1 MICLFQWVTL
11 TLDYTDCVLT
21 VINKNFTIG
30 LSTQYTYSTVT
41 GSSSSKK
48 FKATS
53 FRNLTRILHVTGYE
67 DENNMD
73 LKRIITTIPGNLN
86 LSEAE
91 KPILHKGLNFILI
104 KPTTNEFTTKDCEKF
119 FRWLQLKAFFQN
131 QNKENDGPVDDPGA
145 TSDNRERNEPTS
157 TPETIKSL
165 SNRSQSN
172 LSGYP
177 HPVNS
182 PPETISFTVVKL
194 KLTASILATRQ
205 LYKISQK
212 RKEMR

>member
-48 FKATS
+48 GHKLQKFNKNTS
-53 FRNLTRILHVTGYE
+53 HKTGYK

-104 KPTTNEFTTKDCEKF
+104 KPATNEFTTKDCEKF
-119 FRWLQLKAFFQN
+119 FGWLQLKAFFSKSKWGEWWASGWPWRDKRQSWT
-131 QNKENDGPVDDPGA
+131 QWTNK
-145 TSDNRERNEPTS
+145 
-157 TPETIKSL
+157 
-165 SNRSQSN
+165 
-172 LSGYP
+172 
-177 HPVNS
+177 HPW
-182 PPETISFTVVKL
+182 
-194 KLTASILATRQ
+194 RQ
-205 LYKISQK
+205 
-212 RKEMR
+212 

>member
-1 MICLFQWVTL
+1 
-11 TLDYTDCVLT
+11 
-21 VINKNFTIG
+21 
-30 LSTQYTYSTVT
+30 
-41 GSSSSKK
+41 
-48 FKATS
+48 
-53 FRNLTRILHVTGYE
+53 
-67 DENNMD
+67 MD

-104 KPTTNEFTTKDCEKF
+104 KPATNEFTTKDCEKF

-145 TSDNRERNEPTS
+145 TSDNREHNEPTS

-177 HPVNS
+177 PSSQFSSWDHFIHRCQTEINCLDFS
-182 PPETISFTVVKL
+182 KQATVQNLSKEERDALIFLRNCTDIDVKPAD
-194 KLTASILATRQ
+194 KG
-205 LYKISQK
+205 
-212 RKEMR
+212 